1 MSKNI
6 IYYSTYCKNCDKLLN
21 ILNKSNLQSVLNFI
35 NIDKRV
41 SRNNSIYIIL
51 NDDKEI
57 LLPVTITKVPALLLI
72 DNGHQVLFGN
82 QIYQHLQPKEK
93 QYNQDKQNY
102 DEPSCFSLDNN
113 ICSIYGVVS
122 DNFSFLDQTSE
133 SLKAKGEG
141 GLRQLYTYS
150 TIDDNYSIE
159 TPKEDYTPDKIGNVS
174 MDKLQLQR
182 ESDIKLIKPKTN
194 IEQYFKKKG

>member
-6 IYYSTYCKNCDKLLN
+6 LYYSTYCKNCDKLLN
-21 ILNKSNLQSVLNFI
+21 ILNKSNLQSTLNFI

-41 SRNNSIYIIL
+41 TRNNSIYIIL
-51 NDDKEI
+51 NDEKEI

-93 QYNQDKQNY
+93 QYNQDKPNY
-102 DEPSCFSLDNN
+102 DEPSSFSLDNN

-122 DNFSFLDQTSE
+122 DNFS
-133 SLKAKGEG
+133 
-141 GLRQLYTYS
+141 
-150 TIDDNYSIE
+150 
-159 TPKEDYTPDKIGNVS
+159 
-174 MDKLQLQR
+174 
-182 ESDIKLIKPKTN
+182 
-194 IEQYFKKKG
+194 